1 MSWQDIILTPLFWMV
16 ATTGTVV
23 LSITA
28 NLLTPFVS
36 AFVTRHLHARQSGVR
51 KKQIQRR
58 DQVLILQANLSRRT
72 GAKLDAIF
80 KLLLALV
87 LMVVCVFLFQLGSGS
102 LQISAPSTPS
112 MQLQLPTLLI
122 ILLGRSLPSLSVS
135 WDWMIWRLH
144 SQPTAANVQAMIF
157 SSNTLRRAPRKGSI
171 LRTTGICVSLE

>member
-1 MSWQDIILTPLFWMV
+1 MH
-16 ATTGTVV
+16 
-23 LSITA
+23 A
-28 NLLTPFVS
+28 NRASGRSRFS
-36 AFVTRHLHARQSGVR
+36 AETKCLYSKPIFRAAR
-51 KKQIQRR
+51 
-58 DQVLILQANLSRRT
+58 

-157 SSNTLRRAPRKGSI
+157 SSNTLPASAEERKHFEDDWDLREFGVNSQDVDPISIEERA
-171 LRTTGICVSLE
+171 